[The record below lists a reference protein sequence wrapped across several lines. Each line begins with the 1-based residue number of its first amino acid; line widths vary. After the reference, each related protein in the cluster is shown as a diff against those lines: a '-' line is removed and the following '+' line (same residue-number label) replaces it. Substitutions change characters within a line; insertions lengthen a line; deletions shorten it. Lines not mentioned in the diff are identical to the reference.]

1 MLFNVKQY
9 YDLLHENFSHR
20 RLQTDSNISVNARLL
35 DKIDTTNNTVNKLLF
50 KISNNKMTK
59 YNIQKHKYSVF
70 FNDINFTDY
79 NKIIKDKDPIPIER
93 KTIKLKKNDENL
105 YHFHSQKKINYILN
119 KKLKPTPF
127 QKYQA
132 KNIFGKRAVL
142 IKQYLNNSSDI
153 DGAVLKNISLPYLS
167 KRNKKNMN
175 SRNIGIYFSDTNNYQ
190 NKTSLLKRK
199 KGGQYYFNLKN
210 IEYAEKIINK
220 NKSK

>member
-1 MLFNVKQY
+1 MLFNVKLY
-9 YDLLHENFSHR
+9 YDLLHENYSHR

-35 DKIDTTNNTVNKLLF
+35 DKIDTTNNTVNKLFL
-50 KISNNKMTK
+50 KISNNKMTS
-59 YNIQKHKYSVF
+59 NFQKNKYSVF

-79 NKIIKDKDPIPIER
+79 NKIIKDKDAIPIER
-93 KTIKLKKNDENL
+93 KTIRLKKNDENL
-105 YHFHSQKKINYILN
+105 YHFYSQKKINYILN

-167 KRNKKNMN
+167 KRNKKNIN
-175 SRNIGIYFSDTNNYQ
+175 SRNIGIYFSDNNYQ
-190 NKTSLLKRK
+190 NKTSLFKRK